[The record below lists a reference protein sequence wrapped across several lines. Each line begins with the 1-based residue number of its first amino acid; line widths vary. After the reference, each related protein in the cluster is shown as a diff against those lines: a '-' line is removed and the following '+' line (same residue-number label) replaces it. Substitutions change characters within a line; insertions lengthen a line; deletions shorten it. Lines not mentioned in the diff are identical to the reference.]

1 MAYTLE
7 KYTLPSNGK
16 LKDVPKEV
24 TIRNMTTAEEKML
37 LGSSEDVF
45 DQIIK
50 KCVTEPDTFDIKKI
64 PLMDKNFLYVKI
76 RVISYGPEYKF
87 EYQCPMC
94 GKTSTT
100 TINLDDLEV
109 EYLPDDY
116 KDPFDVIDLPVN
128 GDKISLSLPRN
139 EDFAKIRSKVRRYE
153 SKFPDAIGDESWVYG
168 MMAFISEINGEPV
181 DSKLHDYV
189 NTLHARDASYLRH
202 KINKLGG
209 GIERE
214 TTVHCSKCDNDVE
227 VSIPMGINFFHTDF
241 DD

>member
-7 KYTLPSNGK
+7 KYTLPSNGT

-37 LGSSEDVF
+37 LGSAEDVF

-50 KCVTEPDTFDIKKI
+50 KCVVEPKDFNIDRI

-87 EYQCPMC
+87 EYRCPEC
-94 GKTSTT
+94 GRTSSTK
-100 TINLDDLEV
+100 IDLDDLEV
-109 EYLPDDY
+109 EMLPEDF
-116 KDPFDVIDLPVN
+116 KDPFDIIELPVCK
-128 GDKISLSLPRN
+128 DKITLSLPRN
-139 EDFAKIRSKVRRYE
+139 EDFAKIRARVRRFE
-153 SKFPDAIGDESWVYG
+153 SKFPDAVGDESWVFG

-189 NTLHARDASYLRH
+189 EALHVKDAAYLRH
-202 KINKLGG
+202 KVNKLGG
-209 GIERE
+209 GIDRS
-214 TTVHCSKCDNDVE
+214 TTVHCPKCNNDVE
-227 VSIPMGINFFHTDF
+227 VDIPMGVNFFHTDF

>member
-7 KYTLPSNGK
+7 KYILPSNGK
-16 LKDVPKEV
+16 LEGVPKEV

-50 KCVTEPDTFDIKKI
+50 HCVVEPKDFDIKKI

-76 RVISYGPEYKF
+76 RVISYGNEYKF
-87 EYQCPMC
+87 DYRCPEC
-94 GKTSTT
+94 GKVSSTT
-100 TINLDDLEV
+100 IDLDDLEV
-109 EYLPDDY
+109 EMLPDDY
-116 KDPFDVIDLPVN
+116 KDPFDVIELPVCK
-128 GDKISLSLPRN
+128 DKVALSLPRN
-139 EDFAKIRSKVRRYE
+139 EDFIKIRSKVKRYE
-153 SKFPDAIGDESWVYG
+153 SKFPDAIGDESWIFG
-168 MMAFISEINGEPV
+168 MMAFITEINGEAV
-181 DSKLHDYV
+181 DAKLHDYV
-189 NTLHARDASYLRH
+189 ENLHVKDAAYLRH
-202 KINKLGG
+202 KVNKLKG

-227 VSIPMGINFFHTDF
+227 VTIPMGVNFFHTDF